1 VIDIRYATKVSA
13 ALRGAEVVVVV
24 APKSAL
30 DEGYHRTALGT
41 DWAAA
46 LDRPVEDTKPGDNGV
61 PCGTYGP
68 DGGPRRL
75 AAVVL
80 PDSVSRHNAPC
91 RSEAIFANI
100 AKTGIAGK
108 KAAVVVRLDS
118 EDHLTGAAVAIT
130 RAFPVFSDRS
140 GGNGKAGRITVA
152 FTLGDGTPVKVSK
165 AVKETT
171 AAVQLA
177 AELVDTPPQEMTTAG
192 FEKAARAAVK
202 GIKGMR
208 VTSIV
213 GDKLVQKKLGGIHG
227 VGRTAVVPPRLL
239 ILDYKPTR
247 KPRRT
252 VALVGK
258 GIVYDTGGLS
268 LKVGGSMPNMKCDMG
283 GAAATFG
290 AFLSLVKGGTK
301 DRVVFLGCLAENAIG
316 PHSYRPDDIL
326 HMHSGKTVEINNT
339 DAEGRLVLGDGVS
352 WAARVIKADVIIDA
366 ATLTGAA
373 LIATGKEVS
382 CTVSNRAGLESLSV
396 ECGRATGDLTHPLLF
411 APEIMRKL
419 LKSKVADMKNS
430 VSDRMS
436 AQTSAAGQ
444 FIYSHIEDT
453 NTPWLHLDIAGP
465 AFRDGR
471 GTGHGAALIAEVV
484 RNLTDDHL
492 AE

>member
-1 VIDIRYATKVSA
+1 MTDIRYSNKVGS
-13 ALRGAEVVVVV
+13 ALRGAAVVAVV

-30 DEGYHRTALGT
+30 DDGYHRTVLGA

-46 LDRPVEDTKPGDNGV
+46 LDRPIEDTKPGDDGM

-68 DGGPRRL
+68 EGAPRRL
-75 AAVVL
+75 IACVL
-80 PDSVSRHNAPC
+80 PDAVSRHNAPC
-91 RSEAIFANI
+91 RSEAILFTI
-100 AKTGIAGK
+100 AKAGINGK

-118 EDHLTGAAVAIT
+118 ADHLLGTAVAIA
-130 RAFPVFSDRS
+130 RAFPTFSDR
-140 GGNGKAGRITVA
+140 GGDNGKATQLNLV
-152 FTLGDGTPVKVSK
+152 FTLADGTPVAASK
-165 AVKETT
+165 IVKETV

-177 AELVDTPPQEMTTAG
+177 AHLVDAPPQEMDAAG

-202 GIKGMR
+202 GVKGVK

-213 GDKLVQKKLGGIHG
+213 GDQLLRKKLGGIHG

-239 ILDYKPTR
+239 ILDYKGSARP
-247 KPRRT
+247 KRT
-252 VALVGK
+252 IALVGK
-258 GIVYDTGGLS
+258 GLIYDTGGLS

-283 GAAATFG
+283 GAAATLG

-316 PHSYRPDDIL
+316 PASYRPDDIL

-339 DAEGRLVLGDGVS
+339 DAEGRLVLADGVS
-352 WAARVIKADVIIDA
+352 WAARVLAADVIIDA

-373 LIATGKEVS
+373 LMATGKEVS
-382 CTVSNRAGLESLSV
+382 CTVSNRAGLEALSV
-396 ECGRATGDLTHPLLF
+396 ASGRATGDLTHPLLF
-411 APEIMRKL
+411 APELMRKQF
-419 LKSKVADMKNS
+419 KSKVADMRNS
-430 VSDRMS
+430 VADRMC

-444 FIYSHIEDT
+444 FIYNHFEEMNI
-453 NTPWLHLDIAGP
+453 PWLHLDIAGP

-471 GTGHGAALIAEVV
+471 GTGHGVALIAEVV
-484 RNLTDDHL
+484 RNLADEHL